1 MILHIK
7 GDQVTAIYD
16 ERLDL
21 HRLGETTI
29 RRASHVE
36 PDNTGHWSADLG
48 VSSGPRLGPF
58 AKRSEAL
65 FAEQNWLERHLNE
78 L

>member
-7 GDQVTAIYD
+7 GARITMIYD
-16 ERLDL
+16 ENLDL
-21 HRLGETTI
+21 RRLGKTSI
-29 RRASHVE
+29 QRASWVE
-36 PDNTGHWSADLG
+36 PTEDGSWSADLG